1 MDQEKD
7 IISVQV
13 PAPHL
18 EVKYAEKLLDE
29 IYGAEKPSFSIFF
42 SRFASMVVTKN
53 SLFTVDK
60 MPSEPVFFF
69 CSQPGKIYFLGILD
83 SSITKVR
90 VRASDL
96 IHDLPSS
103 KKKPTTPT
111 IPTMHFPPWSS
122 FIHPE
127 NDGNGSSEMSMT
139 MESSDVLEIAHSLWM
154 SIHIQENI
162 QSPSA
167 IFPCFTFCWQ
177 VFLTV

>member
-18 EVKYAEKLLDE
+18 EVKCAEKLLDE
-29 IYGAEKPSFSIFF
+29 IYGTEKPSFSIFF
-42 SRFASMVVTKN
+42 SRFGSMVVTRN

-83 SSITKVR
+83 PSITKVR

-103 KKKPTTPT
+103 KKKTTTPT
-111 IPTMHFPPWSS
+111 TPTMHFPPWSS
-122 FIHPE
+122 FIHP
-127 NDGNGSSEMSMT
+127 GNSNGNSDSEMSMT
-139 MESSDVLEIAHSLWM
+139 MESSEPMGVHRRIGPRRPGAG
-154 SIHIQENI
+154 
-162 QSPSA
+162 PA
-167 IFPCFTFCWQ
+167 AGCAVTG
-177 VFLTV
+177 